1 LKLNFEFGIII
12 LIVLQA
18 CERLLAYRI
27 ESKIKTKKVNDIL
40 NRLHVAVP
48 AKRDTVERPP
58 CIPQSV
64 LDNRKA
70 METDKQTK
78 KTERDLELEMGDDYY
93 LDLRKHWDIAKEE
106 ERYDK
111 IPEIWQGHNVADFI
125 DPEIM
130 EKLDALEKEE
140 ELRE

>member
-48 AKRDTVERPP
+48 AKRDTVVSHLKSYSSL
-58 CIPQSV
+58 CLNLFHLIA
-64 LDNRKA
+64 RK
-70 METDKQTK
+70 
-78 KTERDLELEMGDDYY
+78 
-93 LDLRKHWDIAKEE
+93 
-106 ERYDK
+106 
-111 IPEIWQGHNVADFI
+111 PN
-125 DPEIM
+125 
-130 EKLDALEKEE
+130 LEKNYIYSNKFFHNFHSSESSFTCPW
-140 ELRE
+140 LRASGLAWRLLLRNTLWINLFLFFVFVLGNRVRH